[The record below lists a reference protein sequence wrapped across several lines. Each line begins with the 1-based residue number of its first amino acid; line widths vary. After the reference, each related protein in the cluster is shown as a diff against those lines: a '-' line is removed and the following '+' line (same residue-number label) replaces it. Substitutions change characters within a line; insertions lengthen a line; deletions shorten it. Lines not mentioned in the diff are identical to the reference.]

1 MIPLLLAAALPLGS
15 AVPFQEPTRIQRE
28 LPEAFGEQVQVEQFD
43 PVGRAAVMATSLPR
57 QWSGLYQPFSGSGQV
72 SVTLKVD
79 SFTALGQMVDVR
91 GSLTVG
97 SVTVPVQGNLNAKS
111 DQLDLLLLGS
121 VPEANLEQGGEF
133 RGLQGFSLSGWR
145 APRFS
150 NSGGQLTL
158 SAVAGSGTSAAGVT
172 GLW

>member
-1 MIPLLLAAALPLGS
+1 M
-15 AVPFQEPTRIQRE
+15 
-28 LPEAFGEQVQVEQFD
+28 
-43 PVGRAAVMATSLPR
+43 
-57 QWSGLYQPFSGSGQV
+57 
-72 SVTLKVD
+72 TLKVAP
-79 SFTALGQMVDVR
+79 FRALGQLGDVA
-91 GSLTVG
+91 GSLTVS
-97 SVTVPVQGNLNAKS
+97 SVTDPGQGNLNAKS

-158 SAVAGSGTSAAGVT
+158 SAVAGSGTSAGGVT